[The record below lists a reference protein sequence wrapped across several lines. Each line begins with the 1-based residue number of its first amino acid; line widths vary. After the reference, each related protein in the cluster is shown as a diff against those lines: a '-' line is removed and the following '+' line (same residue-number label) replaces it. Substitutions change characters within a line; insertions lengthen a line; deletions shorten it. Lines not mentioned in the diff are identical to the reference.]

1 MQVLVLSSPEIAT
14 EFQQKFP
21 SLTNAVFIDNYNDLE
36 EHLPQINVVFDFL
49 LQDEPEH
56 ISFYADK
63 KGLVVF
69 CNSVKIQL
77 AALVQNTKE
86 LACELIGF
94 NGLPSMINRQY
105 LEVSLL
111 HAHTVTKLEEICKEL
126 GTEYLVVEDRAGLV
140 TPRIICMII
149 NEACYTL
156 QEGTATVR
164 DIDLGM
170 KLGTNYP
177 FGPFEWATK
186 IGVRNVYETLEA
198 VYNDTK
204 DERYKICSLLKTR
217 FLRNEA
223 FV

>member
-21 SLTNAVFIDNYNDLE
+21 NLNNAVFINSYDELE
-36 EHLPQINVVFDFL
+36 KHLPQTTVVFDFL
-49 LQDEPEH
+49 LQDEPARLDH
-56 ISFYADK
+56 YSDK
-63 KGLVVF
+63 AGLVVF
-69 CNSVKIQL
+69 CNAVKVQL
-77 AALVQNTKE
+77 AALARTTRE

-94 NGLPSMINRQY
+94 NGLPGMVNRQY

-111 HAHTVTKLEEICKEL
+111 HAHSVTKLEEICQEL
-126 GTEYLVVEDRAGLV
+126 GTEYLVVEDRVGLV

-177 FGPFEWATK
+177 FGPFEWTAK
-186 IGVRNVYETLEA
+186 IGLGNVYETLEA

-204 DERYKICSLLKTR
+204 DERYKICPLLKTK
-217 FLRNEA
+217 FLKNEA

>member
-14 EFQQKFP
+14 EFQQKFL
-21 SLTNAVFIDNYNDLE
+21 SLANTVFINSYNELE
-36 EHLPQINVVFDFL
+36 KHLPQTNVVFDFL
-49 LQDEPEH
+49 LQDEPARLSH
-56 ISFYADK
+56 YANK
-63 KGLVVF
+63 ESLVVF
-69 CNSVKIQL
+69 CNAVKIQL
-77 AALVQNTKE
+77 AALVQNNK

-94 NGLPSMINRQY
+94 NGLPSMVNRQY

-111 HAHTVTKLEEICKEL
+111 HAHSVTKLEEVCKEL
-126 GTEYLVVEDRAGLV
+126 STEYLVVEDRVGLV

-149 NEACYTL
+149 NEACFTL

-177 FGPFEWATK
+177 FGPFEWAAK
-186 IGVRNVYETLEA
+186 IGTTNVYETLEA
-198 VYNDTK
+198 VYSDTK
-204 DERYKICSLLKTR
+204 DERYKICPLLKTKY
-217 FLRNEA
+217 LRNET